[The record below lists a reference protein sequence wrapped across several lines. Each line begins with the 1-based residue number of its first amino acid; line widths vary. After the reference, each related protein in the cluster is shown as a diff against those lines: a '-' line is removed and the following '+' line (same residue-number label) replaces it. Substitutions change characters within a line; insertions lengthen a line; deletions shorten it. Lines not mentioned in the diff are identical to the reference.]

1 MKHIDRIASYVKTE
15 LAKGRGRTAIGV
27 DEDLLELG
35 LLDSISLVRL
45 VAHLETT
52 FEIEVLD
59 EDLMPENFQT
69 ITSISAYVERR
80 LAALGGALRSA

>member
-1 MKHIDRIASYVKTE
+1 MKHIDRIASYVTTE
-15 LAKGRGRTAIGV
+15 LAKGRGRAAVGV

-59 EDLMPENFQT
+59 EDLLPENFHT
-69 ITSISAYVERR
+69 IASISAYVERR
-80 LAALGGALRSA
+80 LAATGGVLRSA